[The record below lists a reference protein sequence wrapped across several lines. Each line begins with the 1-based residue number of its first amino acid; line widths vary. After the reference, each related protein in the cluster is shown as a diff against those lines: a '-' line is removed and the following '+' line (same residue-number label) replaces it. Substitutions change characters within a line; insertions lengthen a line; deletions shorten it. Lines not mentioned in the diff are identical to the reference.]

1 MGRSGLFW
9 AVALLAAGLLTSCAM
24 RGADSGR
31 SLRAGR
37 QRHVR
42 LAQRPLRV
50 VLLAA
55 PKDHGPGEHDYPLW
69 QERWALLLGGRT
81 ASAAGQGNLCGAS
94 VPDGLPAEGAPGVTV
109 ERATGWPSDAQFA
122 AADVIAAFCYL
133 PWTAARKKQV
143 AAYLARGGGLALIH
157 SATWTRPKA
166 DPEVA
171 ALTGVGGFTRY
182 RHGVVRVELAAPDH
196 PLCRGLPKSFVLNDE
211 PYWPPTPT
219 LDASKVTVLAV
230 SREQDEDGTDK
241 PQPLFW
247 AHAAGRGRVFG
258 CVPGHYSRT
267 FDDPL
272 FRLWLLRGIA
282 WAAGEDPSR
291 FDGLA
296 ARGSPPSGEALAETA
311 SAGTVP
317 GGANRPD
324 PSGQPVGQGVLPAHP
339 AGAGGQG
346 LQRHTATQS
355 GRPGGRAGAGGAH
368 PRGD

>member
-1 MGRSGLFW
+1 MGRNGLFW
-9 AVALLAAGLLTSCAM
+9 AVALLAAGLLMSCAV
-24 RGADSGR
+24 RGVASDR
-31 SLRAGR
+31 SFRAGAYAGDE
-37 QRHVR
+37 V
-42 LAQRPLRV
+42 AVGGRPLRV

-69 QERWALLLGGRT
+69 QERWALLLGGR
-81 ASAAGQGNLCGAS
+81 AAAGQGRLCGAP
-94 VPDGLPAEGAPGVTV
+94 VPDGRLAEGAPGVTV

-133 PWTAARKKQV
+133 PWTAGRKKQV

-157 SATWTRPKA
+157 SATWTKPKA

-182 RHGVVRVELAAPDH
+182 RHGEVRVELAAPDH
-196 PLCRGLPKSFVLNDE
+196 PLCRGLPNTFVLDDE
-211 PYWPPTPT
+211 PYWPPTPP
-219 LDASKVTVLAV
+219 LDASNVTVLAV
-230 SREQDEDGTDK
+230 SREKDEDGADR

-272 FRLWLLRGIA
+272 FRLWLLRGLA
-282 WAAGEDPSR
+282 WAAGEKPSR

-296 ARGSPPSGEALAETA
+296 ARGARVSPPSGEAPAQTA
-311 SAGTVP
+311 SAGAVP
-317 GGANRPD
+317 GAEN
-324 PSGQPVGQGVLPAHP
+324 QG
-339 AGAGGQG
+339 
-346 LQRHTATQS
+346 RE
-355 GRPGGRAGAGGAH
+355 RNE
-368 PRGD
+368 